1 MNKKNLNQ
9 NTGETPVL
17 HYKEA
22 GVDTAKEDLAMEGF
36 LRLIKK
42 TLSFRNEL
50 GATKGQTQGLP
61 LLNINFFANVIDI
74 GNKMGLAIST
84 DGVGTKA
91 IIAQKMDKYD
101 TIGIDCIAMNVNDI
115 ICVGAEPI
123 SMLNYLAI
131 EEPDPQFLEE
141 IAKGLYKGAEIARI
155 TIPGGE
161 LAQIKEMLASERDN
175 RGFDIVGMA
184 IGFVQTDKINI
195 GQDICEGDV
204 IIGLKSSGIHSNGLS
219 LARNV
224 FFKKMNFKID
234 KYLDDLK
241 RTIGEEL
248 LEPTH
253 IYVPEIMEM
262 VNKPEA
268 CSTIRLKALINITG
282 NGFLNLLR
290 VEPPVSYIID
300 YLPPPHPVFTL
311 IQELGHISDEEMY
324 KVFNMGIGFCVIV
337 PADETERVKEIAGK
351 YNVES
356 HKIGHVV
363 NDGKRKVII
372 EPVKLIGDG
381 KRFSKY

>member
-1 MNKKNLNQ
+1 MNKTTLNQ
-9 NTGETPVL
+9 TS
-17 HYKEA
+17 YKEA
-22 GVDTAKEDLAMEGF
+22 GVDTAKEDLAMDGF

-50 GATKGQTQGLP
+50 GAPKLG
-61 LLNINFFANVIDI
+61 INFFANIIDI
-74 GNKMGLAIST
+74 GNKMGLALST

-131 EEPDPQFLEE
+131 EDPDPQFLEE

-184 IGFVQTDKINI
+184 IGFVQIDKINI
-195 GQDICEGDV
+195 GQTISEGDV

-219 LARNV
+219 LARKV

-234 KYLDDLK
+234 KYLNDLK

-262 VNKPEA
+262 IN
-268 CSTIRLKALINITG
+268 SDIRLKALINITG

-300 YLPPPHPVFTL
+300 NLPSPHPVFPL
-311 IQELGHISDEEMY
+311 IQELGNISDEEMY

-337 PADETERVKEIAGK
+337 PEDETERVKEIASK

-356 HKIGHVV
+356 YKIGHVV

-381 KRFSKY
+381 KKFSKIT